1 MFNLHQIS
9 VVFQKLISNILHLL
23 LSVDKMAQRVWLR
36 VIACN
41 SGTQMRVR
49 DSSATRIFFLKNR
62 MMQHRAQNIT
72 TKFWLHLSF
81 RLAEKKY

>member
-1 MFNLHQIS
+1 MPFDFFLSESSDPTVTLGPLHSLWKREFFSFSGQN
-9 VVFQKLISNILHLL
+9 VYH
-23 LSVDKMAQRVWLR
+23 LR

-49 DSSATRIFFLKNR
+49 DSSATPIFFLKNR

-72 TKFWLHLSF
+72 IKF
-81 RLAEKKY
+81 